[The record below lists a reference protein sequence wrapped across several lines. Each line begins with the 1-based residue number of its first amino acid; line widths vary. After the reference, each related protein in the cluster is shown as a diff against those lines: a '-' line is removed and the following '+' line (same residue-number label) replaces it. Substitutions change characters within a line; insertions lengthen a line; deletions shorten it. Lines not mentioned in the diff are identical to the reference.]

1 MSDIVVDPVFGIF
14 MYTRF
19 GFALIKFE
27 GTTRDPSKLLNW
39 CAPKN
44 ETSRGPLEKAP
55 VVMAKTPVDTATIAA
70 AAFAKAENET
80 LDAGRLF
87 FSSVLLCK
95 STRVSSLS
103 LEDDMMMIDRACVCV
118 N

>member
-1 MSDIVVDPVFGIF
+1 MSDIVVEPVFGIL

-39 CAPKN
+39 FSPKR
-44 ETSRGPLEKAP
+44 ETRGSLEKAP
-55 VVMAKTPVDTATIAA
+55 VVAKTPVDTATIAV
-70 AAFAKAENET
+70 AAFAKT

-87 FSSVLLCK
+87 SSVFLCK
-95 STRVSSLS
+95 SKRVSSLS

-118 N
+118 NK

>member
-44 ETSRGPLEKAP
+44 ETSRGSLEKAP
-55 VVMAKTPVDTATIAA
+55 VVAKTPVDTATITV
-70 AAFAKAENET
+70 AAFAKAGDET
-80 LDAGRLF
+80 LDAVRL
-87 FSSVLLCK
+87 FSSVLCK

-103 LEDDMMMIDRACVCV
+103 LQDDMMMMIVCVCV
-118 N
+118 C

>member
-1 MSDIVVDPVFGIF
+1 MSDLVVDPVFGIF

-44 ETSRGPLEKAP
+44 ETRGSLEKAP
-55 VVMAKTPVDTATIAA
+55 VVAKTPVDTATIAV
-70 AAFAKAENET
+70 AAFAKAEDET

-87 FSSVLLCK
+87 SSVFLCK

-103 LEDDMMMIDRACVCV
+103 LEDDMMINCCVCV
-118 N
+118 CVCV